1 MFSGEAGI
9 VVVFRWV
16 PGFIVFRRIT
26 GPLGSVLEF
35 VTVEAGVND
44 FFEFVLGF
52 SVYLNRR
59 RRSLDLGRK
68 LIVFVWF
75 EE

>member
-1 MFSGEAGI
+1 MFCGEAGI
-9 VVVFRWV
+9 VEVFRWV
-16 PGFIVFRRIT
+16 PGLIVFRRIT

-35 VTVEAGVND
+35 VTVEARVND

-68 LIVFVWF
+68 LVVFVWF